1 MMRFINHRIN
11 TVTDL
16 DSVPFENG
24 IELDVRYHNDELIL
38 HHDPFQH
45 HKNNPE
51 KLDYILEKWKHNGP
65 LIINIKTEGIEKE
78 CISMMDSYEIK
89 NWFFLDM
96 SMPFLVKYSLLTQGA
111 NPILSPK
118 NLAVRFSEFEPLEY
132 ALSFTGKAGWV
143 WIDCFNKL
151 PLTHEIYKQLKQSGF
166 KICLVSPELQG
177 HSLKQIPVFK
187 DLIQDM
193 EIDAICTKRQDLWV

>member
-1 MMRFINHRIN
+1 MRFINHRIN

-51 KLDYILEKWKHNGP
+51 KLDHFLEKWKHNGP
-65 LIINIKTEGIEKE
+65 LIINIKTEGIEEE
-78 CISMMDSYEIK
+78 CISMMNSYEIK

-96 SMPFLVKYSLLTQGA
+96 SMPFLVKYSLLTQSA
-111 NPILSPK
+111 NPILSPE

-143 WIDCFNKL
+143 WIDCFNEL
-151 PLTHEIYKQLKQSGF
+151 PLTNEIYKQLKQSGF

-177 HSLKQIPVFK
+177 HSLEQIPVFK

>member
-51 KLDYILEKWKHNGP
+51 KLDYFLEKWKHNGP
-65 LIINIKTEGIEKE
+65 LIINIKTEGIEEE
-78 CISMMDSYEIK
+78 CISMMNSYEIK

-96 SMPFLVKYSLLTQGA
+96 SMPFLVKYSLLTQSA
-111 NPILSPK
+111 NPILSPE

-143 WIDCFNKL
+143 WIDCFNEL
-151 PLTHEIYKQLKQSGF
+151 PLTNEIYKQLKQSGF

-177 HSLKQIPVFK
+177 HSLEQIRVFK